1 RAVCVVSYTL
11 ASKLGHSSPMEVNNG
26 PTGNSILTRLA
37 LRFAVLPH
45 RSIALHVPVVAVLA
59 AAARVYPVET
69 GVAHQLAAA
78 VVGVN
83 PHRIMTRGVAEDL
96 PDLGIRAT
104 TRLHRSKTPNNTQI
118 PSRRPA
124 GSR

>member
-1 RAVCVVSYTL
+1 
-11 ASKLGHSSPMEVNNG
+11 M
-26 PTGNSILTRLA
+26 LTRLA
-37 LRFAVLPH
+37 LPFAGLPH
-45 RSIALHVPVVAVLA
+45 RSIAHHVPVVVAADLAV
-59 AAARVYPVET
+59 AARVHPVET
-69 GVAHQLAAA
+69 GVAHRLAAA

-83 PHRIMTRGVAEDL
+83 PHRAMTRGVAEDL

-104 TRLHRSKTPNNTQI
+104 TRLHRSKTPNITQI